1 MRLFDAVPA
10 LLVVPSPR
18 LLGKSSQ
25 GSARTTHHLRLV
37 PFWNRR
43 PRCGAD
49 HGGNDV
55 PRTSPPLGLRC
66 AEPSHF
72 ILSAGDGPYFRGAAG
87 PYAPWPGS
95 VAAEA
100 GERLDRPAGR
110 GAIRLPDQRPARG
123 GQVSPSSQPPRDDD
137 MLRLR
142 PFDIL
147 KRTIGGSVVTAASA
161 ALARPKRFER
171 VTLAFGGQDSTKK

>member
-1 MRLFDAVPA
+1 MQCQPCWLSPRRGSWANLRRGALGRRITYGWCLFGIAD
-10 LLVVPSPR
+10 LVVA
-18 LLGKSSQ
+18 L
-25 GSARTTHHLRLV
+25 T
-37 PFWNRR
+37 N
-43 PRCGAD
+43 
-49 HGGNDV
+49 GGNDV
-55 PRTSPPLGLRC
+55 PGTSPPLGLRC

-87 PYAPWPGS
+87 PYAPWPAS